1 MRAWKEKGRSSDVHL
16 IVWIYPRLAT
26 KADGLQHPQ
35 TQTPA
40 FRHTQTRVQTFR
52 HDPGHTIAGER
63 CCQARQNQERA
74 HAHAHLRLS
83 REPHQGR
90 QRGRRPVRAP
100 RTPHTKDTPTCATDS
115 HRPRRPRARTQPAT
129 QPRGWAGSAGSQGS
143 APGSRRCAA
152 SLPPRTSTHTSSSR
166 RRAPGSGLCEA
177 ERKASGGNCWSLEQG
192 LTLQSQRRA
201 GRPPVACVP
210 RAPRREPAITKHS
223 SVSAQRVLGLINCIC
238 IYIPIF

>member
-143 APGSRRCAA
+143 APGSRRAEVPESSSPA
-152 SLPPRTSTHTSSSR
+152 LRRHPMSLDPQCHTHRHARAHTHTHTLAHRHCLAGPSTY
-166 RRAPGSGLCEA
+166 PHLGGSGGQGH
-177 ERKASGGNCWSLEQG
+177 SGGYFKQK
-192 LTLQSQRRA
+192 T
-201 GRPPVACVP
+201 
-210 RAPRREPAITKHS
+210 
-223 SVSAQRVLGLINCIC
+223 
-238 IYIPIF
+238 